1 MNGVD
6 PVCNGKVAF
15 QSPNLARKAAGR
27 GYKRRDVYRC
37 KACGLWHCGNKE
49 HRLKLKDK
57 RPVAA
62 TQRIW

>member
-27 GYKRRDVYRC
+27 GGKTREVYRC
-37 KACGLWHCGNKE
+37 NSCGLWHCGDKP
-49 HRLKLKDK
+49 RRDKLKDR

-62 TQRIW
+62 AQRIW